1 MLGAKQAVLLRK
13 MEPKVSV
20 PSSNNFFKIEANNFN
35 DWLISIGYIFPKIKS
50 AHDDID
56 ENRCLPVEVLKELHD
71 GQFFRLSL
79 PRELS
84 GGEFSPVELSQVAEL
99 LAKADASV
107 GWCFGQG
114 SGCAMAAAFLDPKA
128 AKQVFGEKNSV
139 LAWGAGVAG
148 KATICDGGYKVSGTW
163 QFASGSGHATWLG
176 GHSKVF
182 DTNDNPVLREDGT
195 QIDRTALFPKIMAA
209 IHNDWHVMGLKGTRS
224 DSYTVTDLFVPEKL
238 TLDRENYEECRSSS
252 PLYIFPTTLVYAS
265 CFSGVALGIARGA
278 VDDLIGVARVKTQR
292 SARSSMKDS
301 PVFQTQIA
309 ELEAQLGSA
318 RAYQHSVLCKVS
330 DIVFKTYNLSQ
341 DNRMKMRLATTYAIN
356 QATEVVQQVYRLAG
370 SSAIFESKPFERRFR
385 DMHAV
390 SQQMQ
395 ARQSHYETVGRCIM
409 GLDNVSANM

>member
-1 MLGAKQAVLLRK
+1 
-13 MEPKVSV
+13 
-20 PSSNNFFKIEANNFN
+20 
-35 DWLISIGYIFPKIKS
+35 
-50 AHDDID
+50 
-56 ENRCLPVEVLKELHD
+56 
-71 GQFFRLSL
+71 
-79 PRELS
+79 
-84 GGEFSPVELSQVAEL
+84 
-99 LAKADASV
+99 
-107 GWCFGQG
+107 
-114 SGCAMAAAFLDPKA
+114 MA
-128 AKQVFGEKNSV
+128 
-139 LAWGAGVAG
+139 
-148 KATICDGGYKVSGTW
+148 T
-163 QFASGSGHATWLG
+163 
-176 GHSKVF
+176 
-182 DTNDNPVLREDGT
+182 
-195 QIDRTALFPKIMAA
+195 

-224 DSYTVTDLFVPEKL
+224 DSYTVTDLFVPEEL

-278 VDDLIGVARVKTQR
+278 VDDLIDVARLKTQR

-318 RAYQHSVLCKVS
+318 RAYQHSVLGKVS
-330 DIVFKTYNLSQ
+330 GIVFETHDLSQ
-341 DNRMKMRLATTYAIN
+341 DNSMKIRLATTYAIN

-409 GLDNVSANM
+409 GLDSASAHM